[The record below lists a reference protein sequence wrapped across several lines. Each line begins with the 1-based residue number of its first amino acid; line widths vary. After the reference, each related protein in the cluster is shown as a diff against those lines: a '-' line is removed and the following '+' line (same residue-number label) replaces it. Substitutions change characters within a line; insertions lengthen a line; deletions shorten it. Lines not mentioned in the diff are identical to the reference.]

1 MCSNCMVHSLQ
12 ENPNPQPYAQKVA
25 RPPDGAHTRIHQP
38 VFPKVDRHKIQ
49 EIIEEG
55 MAKQGLKAKYVIS
68 FCYYI
73 GTVGRVCG
81 KKGRGR

>member
-1 MCSNCMVHSLQ
+1 MYSFLLSAPQ

-38 VFPKVDRHKIQ
+38 MFPSVDKLRVL

-55 MAKQGLKAKYVIS
+55 LAKHNIKAK
-68 FCYYI
+68 
-73 GTVGRVCG
+73 
-81 KKGRGR
+81 